1 MTTKVNNEYGCIEI
15 DKHVIAQIAY
25 RAAMESYGLVGFS
38 QKIKGIVELL
48 KGDNATKG
56 VKIYETEDNKIDSD
70 QNKQESSKDNKIEIE
85 LFVIMQYGIN
95 ISTVANNIIERVKY
109 SVENTTS
116 IKVSKIDVNVQGIRV
131 K

>member
-1 MTTKVNNEYGCIEI
+1 MSAKLNNKYGCIEI
-15 DKHVIAQIAY
+15 DKQVISQVVY

-48 KGDNATKG
+48 KEGNIAKG
-56 VKIYETEDNKIDSD
+56 VKVIELEDNT
-70 QNKQESSKDNKIEIE
+70 IEIE

-95 ISTVANNIIERVKY
+95 VANNIIERVKY
-109 SVENTTS
+109 SVENVTG